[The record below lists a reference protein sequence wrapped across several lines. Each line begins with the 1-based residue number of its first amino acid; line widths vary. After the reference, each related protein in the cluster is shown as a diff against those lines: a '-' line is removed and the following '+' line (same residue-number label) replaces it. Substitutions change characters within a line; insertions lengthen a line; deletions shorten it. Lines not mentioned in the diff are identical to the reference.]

1 MFKFYCIEYLF
12 IVCSVTRSESFAND
26 AQILKNLQEIKQQN
40 AAHLISGENNGIK
53 PTNTKS
59 AVNSSL
65 LNHPINK
72 QGFVRKNNIGLQKL
86 QEYPA
91 SESQNSSAETLP
103 SSGTGMRIQCTMNFY
118 FVTTTTIFD
127 VIITRYFA

>member
-1 MFKFYCIEYLF
+1 MSKFSPEYLF
-12 IVCSVTRSESFAND
+12 IVCLVSRSESFAND
-26 AQILKNLQEIKQQN
+26 AQILKNLQAIKQQN
-40 AAHLISGENNGIK
+40 AAHLAGGENNGIK
-53 PTNTKS
+53 PANAKS

-72 QGFVRKNNIGLQKL
+72 QGFIRKNNTGLQKL

-103 SSGTGMRIQCTMNFY
+103 SSGTGTDVKCTIKFKFCNHE
-118 FVTTTTIFD
+118 
-127 VIITRYFA
+127 